1 MPTERFAVKLF
12 FDNGECRKYVLPIS
26 AEDDTEEVL
35 SYRGHFFTDRI
46 WASASV
52 IPRHKSKYKGYPE
65 CGPAILFKNEFMIAG
80 TRCYMESEP
89 YSEPELINEL
99 VYSDAKQQIRK
110 LWKWNVNFLDED
122 DETGLLKI
130 LISGHA
136 FNQYGKSVFASVAGK
151 RLTSLT
157 FDFINDFK
165 EGLACVAING
175 QGYGFVDKDMNPVIP
190 MKYDEAEDF
199 NDDKAK
205 VMLGGRWLSTKMAT
219 N

>member
-1 MPTERFAVKLF
+1 M
-12 FDNGECRKYVLPIS
+12 GKYVLPIS
-26 AEDDTEEVL
+26 AEDEHEEVL

-80 TRCYMESEP
+80 MRCYMESEP

-122 DETGLLKI
+122 DETGLLKV